1 MSQSSFHLLS
11 DTDYSIIE
19 YEIVPGYRQNS
30 KLLFSNDQFYVLNTK
45 CPLGDSYVCVHEKCK
60 VRVYGQCIRLT
71 NSPNHEHENKAEE
84 YKKLRCLN
92 EIKRRCGE
100 LNYLLTGQK
109 ITVRDIF
116 NQVLVE

>member
-1 MSQSSFHLLS
+1 M
-11 DTDYSIIE
+11 E

-30 KLLFSNDQFYVLNTK
+30 KLLYANEQFYVFNTK
-45 CPLGDSYVCVHEKCK
+45 CPLGDSYVCVNEKCK
-60 VRVYGQCIRLT
+60 SRVYIVVSNQCICLK
-71 NSPNHEHENKAEE
+71 NSPSHDHESKAEE

-92 EIKRRCGE
+92 EMKRRCGE